1 MDVFFYKII
10 ANILAG
16 LLKVVDYI
24 EQLFNVFA
32 GIEDVKVST
41 GENTGV
47 STSLLDYFLQNE
59 TVANVFWVFIIVG
72 VGILGAFTA
81 YAVIRNLVVMKKTN
95 GKIIGQFFSG
105 LFAFFLVASVTITGI
120 AASNLAL
127 GAVNSAFQIDGDSY
141 TLSQRIF
148 AIGAEAVES
157 GTAWR
162 PGVSIKDVNLGV
174 QSGNDIIGEYGK
186 EGVLGIFEDIDDY
199 KGTSS
204 SGELVAVPIKSE
216 YLDEWIE
223 SEPLLKEEIEQIKDV
238 IDFHLANKSDWVSL
252 YKLVKEMFADS
263 SSISTNGLKMAVST
277 IRYAQK
283 GLFDSGDIGQVTY
296 SIEDIEF
303 DDEGKIEIK
312 IGRIVGG
319 TELKILFTD
328 NSNGYIL
335 EFGSGKNAVYIF
347 DCKVISK
354 SQSTYDKYDNTAS
367 WGVTP
372 ILKDLAGKGVQKIQT
387 YKIGLID
394 PLTYNWALAYI
405 AAIVL
410 IIVLFVSALSL
421 AKRVFDIIFL
431 FFSMPF
437 PIATMPSDD
446 GARFKL
452 WKDTMISKVI
462 LAYGTVIAVNLFLL
476 VLPLITSI
484 TFSVNNVVNCVAQL
498 IFIIGG
504 AVSIYGAQLL
514 FARLFGTSAE
524 ESREMMNAFRGAGS
538 FGRMLFG
545 AAMMRRARGGS
556 NGEKGFIGKTV
567 GKIGSG
573 IKAVGRGGRYVAA
586 MGAGRISS
594 AMANSKN
601 KGIRNLH
608 AFGTN
613 ALDRAR
619 LAKLRAQDKVESFKN
634 KFKEFNENAKN
645 YGEERKK
652 NVSARTKRLSDIEAA
667 FSSDKIVRR
676 DTLTSQIR
684 KDREKR
690 EDK

>member
-10 ANILAG
+10 ASILAG

-148 AIGAEAVES
+148 AIGAEAVET

-162 PGVSIKDVNLGV
+162 PGVTIKDVNLGA

-223 SEPLLKEEIEQIKDV
+223 TEPLLKEEIEQIKDV
-238 IDFHLANKSDWVSL
+238 IDFQLSDKTNWIEL
-252 YKLVKEMFADS
+252 YKLVKEIFADS
-263 SSISTNGLKMAVST
+263 SEECSGLKMAVST

-283 GLFDSGDIGQVTY
+283 GLFDSGDIGEIDY
-296 SIEDIEF
+296 SIESRNDFE
-303 DDEGKIEIK
+303 KKQHIK

-319 TELKILFTD
+319 KTIPIIFKDYSEAYIREFN
-328 NSNGYIL
+328 NSIYI
-335 EFGSGKNAVYIF
+335 Y
-347 DCKVISK
+347 DCHVIDET
-354 SQSTYDKYDNTAS
+354 QSTFDKFDNEVES
-367 WGVTP
+367 IFVG
-372 ILKDLAGKGVQKIQT
+372 LKRYAGNGIQVIKK

-556 NGEKGFIGKTV
+556 NGEKGFLGKTAS
-567 GKIGSG
+567 KIGSG

>member
-127 GAVNSAFQIDGDSY
+127 GAVNSAFQVDGESY

-157 GTAWR
+157 GSAWR
-162 PGVSIKDVNLGV
+162 PGVSIKDVNLGF
-174 QSGNDIIGEYGK
+174 QSGDDIIGEYEK
-186 EGVLGIFEDIDDY
+186 VLGPFEDIDEY

-223 SEPLLKEEIEQIKDV
+223 TEPLLTEEIEQIKDV
-238 IDFHLANKSDWVSL
+238 IDFQLSDKTNWVEL
-252 YKLVKEMFADS
+252 YKLVKGMFPDS
-263 SSISTNGLKMAVST
+263 SSISNGLKMAVST

-283 GLFDSGDIGQVTY
+283 GLFDSGDIGEIDY
-296 SIEDIEF
+296 SIESLNDF
-303 DDEGKIEIK
+303 EGDQHIK

-319 TELKILFTD
+319 TAMKIVFKD
-328 NSNGYIL
+328 YSEGYIR
-335 EFGSGKNAVYIF
+335 EFNNSVYVY
-347 DCKVISK
+347 DCQVISET
-354 SQSTYDKYDNTAS
+354 QSTFDKFDNEVEFISVGT
-367 WGVTP
+367 
-372 ILKDLAGKGVQKIQT
+372 KRYAGNGIQVIKK
-387 YKIGLID
+387 YKIGLIN

-410 IIVLFVSALSL
+410 IVVLFVSALSL

-484 TFSVNNVVNCVAQL
+484 TFSVNKVVNCVAQL
-498 IFIIGG
+498 IFIIAG

-545 AAMMRRARGGS
+545 AAMMRRARGGA
-556 NGEKGFIGKTV
+556 NGEKGFLGKTAS
-567 GKIGSG
+567 KIGSG

-586 MGAGRISS
+586 MGAGRISN

-652 NVSARTKRLSDIEAA
+652 NVSARTKRLSDIQAA

>member
-162 PGVSIKDVNLGV
+162 PGVSIKDVNLGA
-174 QSGNDIIGEYGK
+174 QSGNDIIGEFGK

-223 SEPLLKEEIEQIKDV
+223 TEPLLTEEIEQIKDV
-238 IDFHLANKSDWVSL
+238 IDFQLANKSDWVSL

-283 GLFDSGDIGQVTY
+283 GLFDSGDIGEIDY
-296 SIEDIEF
+296 SIESVIGPEREQYIE
-303 DDEGKIEIK
+303 

-354 SQSTYDKYDNTAS
+354 SQSTYDKYDNTAI
-367 WGVTP
+367 WGITP

-476 VLPLITSI
+476 ILPLITSI

-652 NVSARTKRLSDIEAA
+652 NVSERTKRLSDIEAA

>member
-10 ANILAG
+10 ASILAG
-16 LLKVVDYI
+16 LLKIVDYI

-162 PGVSIKDVNLGV
+162 PGVSIKDVNLGF
-174 QSGNDIIGEYGK
+174 QSGDDIIGEYEK
-186 EGVLGIFEDIDDY
+186 VLGPFEDIDDY

-223 SEPLLKEEIEQIKDV
+223 TEPLLKEEIEQIKDV
-238 IDFHLANKSDWVSL
+238 IDFQLANKSDWVSL
-252 YKLVKEMFADS
+252 YKLVKEMFPDS
-263 SSISTNGLKMAVST
+263 SEEYSGLKMAVST

-296 SIEDIEF
+296 SIEDIQG
-303 DDEGKIEIK
+303 DEGEIEIQ

-319 TELKILFTD
+319 TELEILFTD

-421 AKRVFDIIFL
+421 AKRVFDMIFL

-484 TFSVNNVVNCVAQL
+484 TFSVNKVVNCVAQL

-545 AAMMRRARGGS
+545 AAMMRRARGGA
-556 NGEKGFIGKTV
+556 NGEKGFLGKTAS
-567 GKIGSG
+567 KIGSG

-586 MGAGRISS
+586 MGAGRISN

-608 AFGTN
+608 AFGSN

-619 LAKLRAQDKVESFKN
+619 LAKFRAQDKVESFKN

>member
-127 GAVNSAFQIDGDSY
+127 GAVNSAFQIEGDSY

-223 SEPLLKEEIEQIKDV
+223 TEPLLKEEIEQIKDV
-238 IDFHLANKSDWVSL
+238 IDFQLSDKTNWIEL

-283 GLFDSGDIGQVTY
+283 GLFDSGDIGEIDY
-296 SIEDIEF
+296 SIESRNDFE
-303 DDEGKIEIK
+303 KKQHIK
-312 IGRIVGG
+312 IGHIVGG
-319 TELKILFTD
+319 KIIPIIFKD
-328 NSNGYIL
+328 FSKGYIQ
-335 EFGSGKNAVYIF
+335 EFNNSVYIY
-347 DCKVISK
+347 DCQVISET
-354 SQSTYDKYDNTAS
+354 QSTFDKFDNE
-367 WGVTP
+367 V
-372 ILKDLAGKGVQKIQT
+372 DLTSAGMKRYAGNGIQVIKK

-484 TFSVNNVVNCVAQL
+484 SFSVNNVVNCVAQL

>member
-10 ANILAG
+10 ASILAG

-127 GAVNSAFQIDGDSY
+127 GAVNSAFQIDGASY

-162 PGVSIKDVNLGV
+162 PGVSIKDVNLGF
-174 QSGNDIIGEYGK
+174 QSGDDIIGEYEK
-186 EGVLGIFEDIDDY
+186 VLGPFEDIDEY

-223 SEPLLKEEIEQIKDV
+223 TEPLLKEEIELIKDV
-238 IDFHLANKSDWVSL
+238 IDFQLSDKTNWVEL
-252 YKLVKEMFADS
+252 YNLVKEMFPDS
-263 SSISTNGLKMAVST
+263 SEEYEECSGLKMAVST

-283 GLFDSGDIGQVTY
+283 GLFDSGDIGEIDYLIKDTNQTEKGIG
-296 SIEDIEF
+296 IEIGQIIG
-303 DDEGKIEIK
+303 GKIIPIIFK
-312 IGRIVGG
+312 DYS
-319 TELKILFTD
+319 K
-328 NSNGYIL
+328 GYIQ
-335 EFGSGKNAVYIF
+335 EFNNSIYIY
-347 DCKVISK
+347 DCQVISET
-354 SQSTYDKYDNTAS
+354 QSTFDKFDNEVESISVGT
-367 WGVTP
+367 
-372 ILKDLAGKGVQKIQT
+372 KRYAGNGIQVIKK
-387 YKIGLID
+387 YKIGLIN

-410 IIVLFVSALSL
+410 IVVLFVSALSL

-484 TFSVNNVVNCVAQL
+484 TFSVNKVVNCVAQL
-498 IFIIGG
+498 IFIIAG

-545 AAMMRRARGGS
+545 AAMMRRARGGA
-556 NGEKGFIGKTV
+556 NGEKGFLGKTV

-667 FSSDKIVRR
+667 FASNKIVRR

>member
-1 MDVFFYKII
+1 
-10 ANILAG
+10 
-16 LLKVVDYI
+16 
-24 EQLFNVFA
+24 
-32 GIEDVKVST
+32 
-41 GENTGV
+41 
-47 STSLLDYFLQNE
+47 
-59 TVANVFWVFIIVG
+59 
-72 VGILGAFTA
+72 
-81 YAVIRNLVVMKKTN
+81 MK
-95 GKIIGQFFSG
+95 
-105 LFAFFLVASVTITGI
+105 
-120 AASNLAL
+120 
-127 GAVNSAFQIDGDSY
+127 
-141 TLSQRIF
+141 
-148 AIGAEAVES
+148 
-157 GTAWR
+157 
-162 PGVSIKDVNLGV
+162 
-174 QSGNDIIGEYGK
+174 
-186 EGVLGIFEDIDDY
+186 
-199 KGTSS
+199 
-204 SGELVAVPIKSE
+204 
-216 YLDEWIE
+216 
-223 SEPLLKEEIEQIKDV
+223 
-238 IDFHLANKSDWVSL
+238 
-252 YKLVKEMFADS
+252 
-263 SSISTNGLKMAVST
+263 
-277 IRYAQK
+277 RYA
-283 GLFDSGDIGQVTY
+283 GNGIQV
-296 SIEDIEF
+296 
-303 DDEGKIEIK
+303 IK
-312 IGRIVGG
+312 
-319 TELKILFTD
+319 K
-328 NSNGYIL
+328 
-335 EFGSGKNAVYIF
+335 
-347 DCKVISK
+347 
-354 SQSTYDKYDNTAS
+354 
-367 WGVTP
+367 
-372 ILKDLAGKGVQKIQT
+372 

-484 TFSVNNVVNCVAQL
+484 SFSVNNVVNCVAQL

>member
-127 GAVNSAFQIDGDSY
+127 GAVNSAFQVDGDSY

-174 QSGNDIIGEYGK
+174 QSGDDIIGEYGK

-223 SEPLLKEEIEQIKDV
+223 TEPLLKEEIEQIKQV
-238 IDFHLANKSDWVSL
+238 IDFQLSDKTNWIEL
-252 YKLVKEMFADS
+252 YKLVKEMFPDS
-263 SSISTNGLKMAVST
+263 SEEYEECSGLKMAVST

-283 GLFDSGDIGQVTY
+283 GLFDSGEIGEINY
-296 SIEDIEF
+296 SI
-303 DDEGKIEIK
+303 DDLKYKEKDAKIK

-347 DCKVISK
+347 DCKVINK

-476 VLPLITSI
+476 ILPLITSI
-484 TFSVNNVVNCVAQL
+484 TFSVNKVVNCVAQL

-608 AFGTN
+608 AFGSN

-619 LAKLRAQDKVESFKN
+619 LAKFRAQDKVESFKN
-634 KFKEFNENAKN
+634 KFKEFNENVKN

-652 NVSARTKRLSDIEAA
+652 NLSTRSKRLDDLEAA
-667 FSSDKIVRR
+667 FATNKIIRR
-676 DTLTSQIR
+676 DSL
-684 KDREKR
+684 KDKR
-690 EDK
+690 INK

>member
-127 GAVNSAFQIDGDSY
+127 GAVNSAFQVDGDSY

-157 GTAWR
+157 GSAWR

-199 KGTSS
+199 KGTNTEYKAE
-204 SGELVAVPIKSE
+204 GIPLKSE
-216 YLDEWIE
+216 YLDGWRINTPED
-223 SEPLLKEEIEQIKDV
+223 EENVAIIKNY
-238 IDFHLANKSDWVSL
+238 IDFQLADKTNWL
-252 YKLVKEMFADS
+252 GFYRGIKEIFTEYYPDNTEKV
-263 SSISTNGLKMAVST
+263 IGIAVNAV
-277 IRYAQK
+277 RYATI
-283 GLFDSGDIGQVTY
+283 GLLESSDYGKFNYTENDV
-296 SIEDIEF
+296 
-303 DDEGKIEIK
+303 DEGKYGKYGISVGTVSGGAPDVIYGEWGVMTFKSDTSMI
-312 IGRIVGG
+312 RI
-319 TELKILFTD
+319 TNCKILDSNNSKDIFSYDID
-328 NSNGYIL
+328 NVVKMSLY
-335 EFGSGKNAVYIF
+335 SR
-347 DCKVISK
+347 
-354 SQSTYDKYDNTAS
+354 
-367 WGVTP
+367 
-372 ILKDLAGKGVQKIQT
+372 
-387 YKIGLID
+387 YKIGLIN

-556 NGEKGFIGKTV
+556 NGEKGILGKTAS
-567 GKIGSG
+567 KIGSG

-586 MGAGRISS
+586 MGAGRISN

-652 NVSARTKRLSDIEAA
+652 NISTRSKRLDDLEAA
-667 FSSDKIVRR
+667 FATNKIIRR
-676 DTLTSQIR
+676 DSL
-684 KDREKR
+684 KDKR
-690 EDK
+690 INK

>member
-127 GAVNSAFQIDGDSY
+127 GAINSAFQIDGDSY

-223 SEPLLKEEIEQIKDV
+223 SEPVLKEEIEQIKDV
-238 IDFHLANKSDWVSL
+238 IDFQLSDKSDWVSL

-296 SIEDIEF
+296 SIEDIQPGE
-303 DDEGKIEIK
+303 DEKKIK

-319 TELKILFTD
+319 KTYEIIFNDATY
-328 NSNGYIL
+328 GYIR
-335 EFGSGKNAVYIF
+335 EFGSGKNAIYIF
-347 DCKVISK
+347 DCQVISK

-372 ILKDLAGKGVQKIQT
+372 ILKDLAGKGVQKIQM

-484 TFSVNNVVNCVAQL
+484 TFSVNKVVNCVAQL

-586 MGAGRISS
+586 MGAGRISN

-601 KGIRNLH
+601 KVIRNLH

>member
-127 GAVNSAFQIDGDSY
+127 GAVNSAFQVDGESY

-174 QSGNDIIGEYGK
+174 QSGDDIIGEYEK
-186 EGVLGIFEDIDDY
+186 VLGPFEDIDEY
-199 KGTSS
+199 KGTTS
-204 SGELVAVPIKSE
+204 SGELVDVVIKSE

-223 SEPLLKEEIEQIKDV
+223 TEPLLKDEIEQIKDV
-238 IDFHLANKSDWVSL
+238 IDFQLPDKSDWVSL
-252 YKLVKEMFADS
+252 YKLVKDMFPDS
-263 SSISTNGLKMAVST
+263 SSITNGLKMAVST

-283 GLFDSGDIGQVTY
+283 GLFDSGDIGEIDY
-296 SIEDIEF
+296 SIESLNDFEQDQHIE
-303 DDEGKIEIK
+303 

-319 TELKILFTD
+319 TELEILFTD
-328 NSNGYIL
+328 NFNGYIL

-347 DCKVISK
+347 DCQVISK

-372 ILKDLAGKGVQKIQT
+372 ILKDLAGKGVQKIQM

-484 TFSVNNVVNCVAQL
+484 TFSVNKVVNCVAQL
-498 IFIIGG
+498 IFIIAG

-556 NGEKGFIGKTV
+556 NGEKGFLGKTAS
-567 GKIGSG
+567 KIGSG

-619 LAKLRAQDKVESFKN
+619 LAKFRTQDKVESFKN

-667 FSSDKIVRR
+667 FASDKIVRR

>member
-127 GAVNSAFQIDGDSY
+127 GAVNSAFQIDGESY

-223 SEPLLKEEIEQIKDV
+223 TEPLLTEEIEQIKDV
-238 IDFHLANKSDWVSL
+238 IDFKLANKSDWVSL

-263 SSISTNGLKMAVST
+263 SSISNGLKMAVST

-283 GLFDSGDIGQVTY
+283 GLFDSGDIGEIDY
-296 SIEDIEF
+296 SIESLKDPE
-303 DDEGKIEIK
+303 KYAEIQ
-312 IGRIVGG
+312 IGRIIGG
-319 TELKILFTD
+319 TTYEITFNDATY
-328 NSNGYIL
+328 GYIR
-335 EFGSGKNAVYIF
+335 EFGSGKNAIYIF
-347 DCKVISK
+347 DCKVISE

-372 ILKDLAGKGVQKIQT
+372 ILKDLAGKGVQKIQM

-484 TFSVNNVVNCVAQL
+484 TFSVNKVVNCVAQL

-545 AAMMRRARGGS
+545 AAMMRRARGGA
-556 NGEKGFIGKTV
+556 NGEKGFLGKTV

-586 MGAGRISS
+586 MGAGKISS

>member
-127 GAVNSAFQIDGDSY
+127 GAVNSAFQVDGDSY

-162 PGVSIKDVNLGV
+162 PGVSIKDVNLGF
-174 QSGNDIIGEYGK
+174 QSGDDIIGEYEK
-186 EGVLGIFEDIDDY
+186 VLGPFEDIDEY

-223 SEPLLKEEIEQIKDV
+223 TEPLLTEEIEQIKDV
-238 IDFHLANKSDWVSL
+238 IDFQLSDKSDWVSL

-283 GLFDSGDIGQVTY
+283 GLFDSGDIGEIDY
-296 SIEDIEF
+296 SIESLKDPE
-303 DDEGKIEIK
+303 KKQEIK
-312 IGRIVGG
+312 IGRIIGG
-319 TELKILFTD
+319 TAMIIVFKDFSE
-328 NSNGYIL
+328 GYIR
-335 EFGSGKNAVYIF
+335 EFNNSVYVY
-347 DCKVISK
+347 DCQVISET
-354 SQSTYDKYDNTAS
+354 QSTFDKFDNEVESISVGT
-367 WGVTP
+367 
-372 ILKDLAGKGVQKIQT
+372 KRYAGNGIQVIKK

-484 TFSVNNVVNCVAQL
+484 TFSVNKVVNCVAQL

-545 AAMMRRARGGS
+545 AAMMRRARGGA
-556 NGEKGFIGKTV
+556 NGEKGFLGKTAS
-567 GKIGSG
+567 KIGSG

-667 FSSDKIVRR
+667 FASNKIVRR

>member
-223 SEPLLKEEIEQIKDV
+223 SEPLLKDEIEQIKDV
-238 IDFHLANKSDWVSL
+238 IDFQLPDKSDWVSL
-252 YKLVKEMFADS
+252 YKLVKDMFPDS
-263 SSISTNGLKMAVST
+263 SSITNGLKMAVST

-283 GLFDSGDIGQVTY
+283 GLFDSGDIGEIDY
-296 SIEDIEF
+296 SIESLNDFEQDQHIE
-303 DDEGKIEIK
+303 

-319 TELKILFTD
+319 KTIPIIFKDYSEAYIREFN
-328 NSNGYIL
+328 NSIYI
-335 EFGSGKNAVYIF
+335 Y
-347 DCKVISK
+347 DCQVISET
-354 SQSTYDKYDNTAS
+354 QSTFDKFDNEVS
-367 WGVTP
+367 SIFVGM
-372 ILKDLAGKGVQKIQT
+372 KRYAGNGIQVIKK

-586 MGAGRISS
+586 MGAGRISN

-619 LAKLRAQDKVESFKN
+619 LAKFRTQDKVESFKN

-667 FSSDKIVRR
+667 FASDKIVRR

>member
-10 ANILAG
+10 ASILAG
-16 LLKVVDYI
+16 LLKIVDYI

-162 PGVSIKDVNLGV
+162 PGVSIKDVNLGF
-174 QSGNDIIGEYGK
+174 QSGDDIIGEYEK
-186 EGVLGIFEDIDDY
+186 VLGPFEDIDEY

-223 SEPLLKEEIEQIKDV
+223 TEPLLKEEIEQIKDV
-238 IDFHLANKSDWVSL
+238 IDFQLSDKTNWIEL
-252 YKLVKEMFADS
+252 YKLVKEMFAES

-283 GLFDSGDIGQVTY
+283 GLFDSGDIGEIDY
-296 SIEDIEF
+296 SIDSLNRYENMKEIE
-303 DDEGKIEIK
+303 

-319 TELKILFTD
+319 KTIPIIFKDYSEAYIREFNNSIYIYDCQVISETQSTFDKFDNEVSSILFVGMKRYAG
-328 NSNGYIL
+328 NGIQ
-335 EFGSGKNAVYIF
+335 
-347 DCKVISK
+347 VIK
-354 SQSTYDKYDNTAS
+354 K
-367 WGVTP
+367 
-372 ILKDLAGKGVQKIQT
+372 

>member
-157 GTAWR
+157 GSAWR

-174 QSGNDIIGEYGK
+174 QSGDDIIGEYEK
-186 EGVLGIFEDIDDY
+186 VLGPFEDIDEY
-199 KGTSS
+199 KGTTS
-204 SGELVAVPIKSE
+204 SGYLVAVPIKSE

-223 SEPLLKEEIEQIKDV
+223 TEPLLKEEIEQIKDV
-238 IDFHLANKSDWVSL
+238 IDFQLSDKSDWVSL

-263 SSISTNGLKMAVST
+263 SSISNGLKMAVST

-283 GLFDSGDIGQVTY
+283 GLFDSGDIGEIDY
-296 SIEDIEF
+296 SIESLKDPEREQYIE
-303 DDEGKIEIK
+303 

-319 TELKILFTD
+319 KTYEIIFKDF
-328 NSNGYIL
+328 SKGYIQ
-335 EFGSGKNAVYIF
+335 EFNNSVYIY
-347 DCKVISK
+347 DCQVISET
-354 SQSTYDKYDNTAS
+354 QSTFDKFDNEVAS
-367 WGVTP
+367 ISVGM
-372 ILKDLAGKGVQKIQT
+372 KRYAGNGIQVIKK

-410 IIVLFVSALSL
+410 IVVLFVSALSL

-484 TFSVNNVVNCVAQL
+484 SFSVNNVVNCVAQL

-586 MGAGRISS
+586 MGAGRISN

-619 LAKLRAQDKVESFKN
+619 LAKFRAQDKVESFKN

-652 NVSARTKRLSDIEAA
+652 NLSARSKRLDDLEAA
-667 FSSDKIVRR
+667 FATNKIIRR
-676 DTLTSQIR
+676 DSL
-684 KDREKR
+684 KDKR
-690 EDK
+690 INK

>member
-47 STSLLDYFLQNE
+47 STSLLDYFLQND

-127 GAVNSAFQIDGDSY
+127 GAVNSAFQVDGESY

-148 AIGAEAVES
+148 AIGAEAVDS

-174 QSGNDIIGEYGK
+174 LSGNDIIGEYGK

-199 KGTSS
+199 KGTISEYKTE
-204 SGELVAVPIKSE
+204 GVPLKSE
-216 YLDEWIE
+216 YLDGWRIDTAEDEENVAIIKNYIDFQLADKKNWLGFYRGVKEIFTEYYPDNTDKITGIAVNAVRYAIIGLLGSGDYGKFNYTENDVGNREEKYYISVGTVSGGTPPWYFLGNMGVMDFKSGTNTLRIINCQIIE
-223 SEPLLKEEIEQIKDV
+223 STNSFNYELNSLGNI
-238 IDFHLANKSDWVSL
+238 SL
-252 YKLVKEMFADS
+252 YS
-263 SSISTNGLKMAVST
+263 
-277 IRYAQK
+277 R
-283 GLFDSGDIGQVTY
+283 
-296 SIEDIEF
+296 
-303 DDEGKIEIK
+303 
-312 IGRIVGG
+312 
-319 TELKILFTD
+319 
-328 NSNGYIL
+328 
-335 EFGSGKNAVYIF
+335 
-347 DCKVISK
+347 
-354 SQSTYDKYDNTAS
+354 
-367 WGVTP
+367 
-372 ILKDLAGKGVQKIQT
+372 
-387 YKIGLID
+387 YKIGLIN
-394 PLTYNWALAYI
+394 PLTYNWSLAYI

-437 PIATMPSDD
+437 PIATMPTDD

-484 TFSVNNVVNCVAQL
+484 TFSVNKVVNCVAQL
-498 IFIIGG
+498 IFIVGG

-545 AAMMRRARGGS
+545 AAAMRRARGAS
-556 NGEKGFIGKTV
+556 NGEKGFLGKTAS
-567 GKIGSG
+567 KIGSG
-573 IKAVGRGGRYVAA
+573 IKAAGKGGRYVAA
-586 MGAGRISS
+586 IGASRISN
-594 AMANSKN
+594 AMAHSKN

-608 AFGTN
+608 AFGSN

-619 LAKLRAQDKVESFKN
+619 LAKFRTQDKVESFKN

-645 YGEERKK
+645 YSEERKK
-652 NVSARTKRLSDIEAA
+652 NLSARSKRLDDLEAA
-667 FSSDKIVRR
+667 FSSDKIIRR
-676 DTLTSQIR
+676 DTLSNQIR
-684 KDREKR
+684 KDREERK
-690 EDK
+690 DK